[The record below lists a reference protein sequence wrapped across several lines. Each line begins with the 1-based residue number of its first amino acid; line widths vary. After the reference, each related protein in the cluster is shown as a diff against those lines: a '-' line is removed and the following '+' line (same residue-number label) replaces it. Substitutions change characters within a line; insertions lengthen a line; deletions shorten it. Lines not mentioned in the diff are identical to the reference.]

1 VNREE
6 FRRRLRNEVLI
17 LDGSMGAF
25 LQARGLPDGYA
36 PDLWNVEQ
44 PDAITEVHREYVE
57 AGSDLIL
64 TNTFGA
70 SRIRLG
76 EYGAEKRVREIN
88 EAAVRNARRA
98 IGDRRAMVAGDIGPS
113 GTTLEPGGE
122 LPFEEAVA
130 LFAEQARALVD
141 AGVDVIAIETMF
153 DLVEAKAALI
163 AVRDV
168 SKTVPVIAHM
178 TYTTRGLTDT
188 GTDPETAA
196 IVLEACGADV
206 IGVNCSVGP
215 EDMLEVVGRM
225 ARATTLPLSVQPN
238 AGLPVLRH
246 GRTVFPQQAE
256 QMAPFAKQFVDR
268 GAAIV
273 GGCCGTTPEYIRMIA
288 KDVGHKPHG
297 ATSRV
302 SGTWITSRSRSVRI
316 GKGAPFVTI
325 GERINPTGR
334 KVFSQ
339 AIREGRTD
347 LVVQDARTQAQ
358 GGAMALDV
366 NVGVPL
372 VDEAAMLE
380 KAVLAVQNVT
390 DLPLVVDSANVHA
403 LERGIRAYPGR
414 PLVNS
419 VDPVREKADFL
430 LPIIKR
436 YGCAVIGMCAESEI
450 PERAIDRVRNAEKI
464 LRMCEE
470 HGIPKEW
477 VVFDCISIPV
487 SAAPASAAQTIETI
501 RVITQELGC
510 ATTLGLSNVSF
521 GLPLRKSVHNTFLAQ
536 AIAAGLDSAICNAVD
551 PLLKET
557 VAAASLFAGRD
568 AGCRRYIDMAVPLEA
583 KRKRDQAMLEAAKA
597 GQLLNVATPGG
608 DEPNA
613 EASGPKG
620 AKGTRERLW
629 DAVVEGDKD
638 GVPGLVKRALDEGID
653 PFEIFLNVLTPAIR
667 HLGDLFGA
675 GKKFIPHLI
684 ASADAMKAGVAVL
697 MPLLEAS
704 GNIEKKGTVV
714 LATVKGDIHDIGKN
728 IVGLML
734 RNFGFDVH
742 DLGRNVPVEDIL
754 AAARERGAEII
765 GLSALMTTT
774 MMRMKDVIDATRREG
789 LPSVVMIGGAVTT
802 SSFAEEIRADGY
814 GKDVGDVVAVAER
827 MLALHKERFPAGAK
841 AKHSAGED
849 EPPSPSP

>member
-1 VNREE
+1 MNRQE
-6 FRRRLRNEVLI
+6 FARRLRNEVLI

-44 PDAITEVHREYVE
+44 PDAITAVHREYVD
-57 AGSDLIL
+57 AGSDLLL

-76 EYGAEKRVREIN
+76 EYGAASRVAEIN
-88 EAAVRNARRA
+88 DAAVQNARRA
-98 IGDRRAMVAGDIGPS
+98 IGDKRTLVAGDIGPC
-113 GTTLEPGGE
+113 GTTLQPGGE
-122 LPFEEAVA
+122 LAFDEAVEI
-130 LFAEQARALVD
+130 FTEQARALIN

-168 SKTVPVIAHM
+168 SRTVPIIAHM
-178 TYTTRGLTDT
+178 TYTARGVTDT

-225 ARATTLPLSVQPN
+225 GRATSLPLCVQPN
-238 AGLPVLRH
+238 AGLPVMRH
-246 GRTVFPQQAE
+246 GRTVFPQTAD

-288 KDVGHKPHG
+288 GDVGHKPH
-297 ATSRV
+297 ASTNRLP
-302 SGTWITSRSRSVRI
+302 GTWITSRSRSLRL
-316 GKGAPFVTI
+316 GHGAPFVTI

-334 KVFSQ
+334 KIFSQ

-347 LVVQDARTQAQ
+347 LVVQDARAQAE

-380 KAVLAVQNVT
+380 KAVISVQNVT
-390 DLPLVVDSANVHA
+390 DLPLVIDSANVHA
-403 LERGIRAYPGR
+403 LERGIRAFPGR

-419 VDPVREKADFL
+419 VDPVREKAEFL

-470 HGIPKEW
+470 YGIPKEW

-487 SAAPASAAQTIETI
+487 SAAPSAAAQTLDTI
-501 RVITQELGC
+501 RIITRELGC

-551 PLLKET
+551 PLLIET
-557 VAAASLFAGRD
+557 VASASLFAGRD
-568 AGCRRYIDMAVPLEA
+568 MGCRRYIDMAVPLEA
-583 KRKRDQAMLEAAKA
+583 KRKRDAAMLEAAKA
-597 GQLLNVATPGG
+597 GQLLTAGAVG
-608 DEPNA
+608 DDAKTEGA
-613 EASGPKG
+613 APKG
-620 AKGTRERLW
+620 AKTTKDLIWES
-629 DAVVEGDKD
+629 VVEGDKD
-638 GVPGLVKRALDEGID
+638 GAPALVKRALAEGAD
-653 PFEIFLNVLTPAIR
+653 PFDIFLNVLTPAIR
-667 HLGDLFGA
+667 HLGDLFGS

-684 ASADAMKAGVAVL
+684 ASADAMKAGVGVL

-704 GNIEKKGTVV
+704 GNIEKKGTVI
-714 LATVKGDIHDIGKN
+714 LATVRGDIHDIGKN

-742 DLGRNVPVEDIL
+742 DLGRNVPLDDIL
-754 AAARERGAEII
+754 AKAEEHSAQVI

-774 MMRMKDVIDATRREG
+774 MMRMKDVIDTVKTKQ
-789 LPSVVMIGGAVTT
+789 LPHVVMIGGAVTT
-802 SSFAEEIRADGY
+802 PSFAEEIHADGY
-814 GKDVGDVVAVAER
+814 GKDVGEVVAVAER
-827 MLALHKERFPAGAK
+827 MLMLHKERFAK
-841 AKHSAGED
+841 AASDKPAEPSAA
-849 EPPSPSP
+849 PSPSP

>member
-1 VNREE
+1 MKREE
-6 FRRRLRNEVLI
+6 FAHRLKNEVLI

-36 PDLWNVEQ
+36 PDLWNTEQ
-44 PDAITEVHREYVE
+44 PSAITEVHREYVN
-57 AGSDLIL
+57 AGADILL

-76 EYGAEKRVREIN
+76 EYDAASRVREIN
-88 EAAVRNARRA
+88 FAAVENARRA
-98 IGDRRAMVAGDIGPS
+98 AGDKRVLVAGDIGPC
-113 GTTLEPGGE
+113 GTTLQPGGE
-122 LPFEEAVA
+122 LPFDEAVE

-168 SKTVPVIAHM
+168 SRTVPIIAHM
-178 TYTTRGLTDT
+178 TFTARGLTDT
-188 GTDPETAA
+188 GSDPETAA

-206 IGVNCSVGP
+206 LGVNCSVGP

-225 ARATTLPLSVQPN
+225 ARATKLPLSVQPN
-238 AGLPVLRH
+238 AGLPVMRH
-246 GRTVFPQQAE
+246 GRTVFPQTPD

-273 GGCCGTTPEYIRMIA
+273 GGCCGTTPDYIRKIA
-288 KDVGHKPHG
+288 HDVGHKPH
-297 ATSRV
+297 ASTNRV
-302 SGTWITSRSRSVRI
+302 DGTWITSRSRSVRI
-316 GKGAPFVTI
+316 GPGAPFVTI

-347 LVVQDARTQAQ
+347 LIVQDARAQAE
-358 GGAMALDV
+358 GGALSLDV

-390 DLPLVVDSANVHA
+390 DLPLVVDSSNVQA
-403 LERGIRAYPGR
+403 LERGIRVYPGR

-436 YGCAVIGMCAESEI
+436 YGCAVIGMTAESEI

-470 HGIPKEW
+470 HGIPKDW

-487 SAAPASAAQTIETI
+487 SAAPIGAAQTLETI
-501 RVITQELGC
+501 RIISTELGC

-551 PLLKET
+551 PLLQET
-557 VAAASLFAGRD
+557 VASASLFAGRD
-568 AGCRRYIDMAVPLEA
+568 RSCRRYIDMAVPLEA
-583 KRKRDQAMLEAAKA
+583 KRKRDAAILEAAKS
-597 GQLLNVATPGG
+597 GQLLGVDVPGQTEG
-608 DEPNA
+608 KADGA
-613 EASGPKG
+613 GPAKG
-620 AKGTRERLW
+620 AKTTKDLIW
-629 DAVVEGDKD
+629 DAVVDGDKD
-638 GVPGLVKRALDEGID
+638 GVPGLVKRALDEGLE
-653 PFEIFLNVLTPAIR
+653 PFDIFLNVLTPAIR

-684 ASADAMKAGVAVL
+684 ASADAMKSGVAVL

-704 GNIEKKGTVV
+704 GNVEKKGTVI

-742 DLGRNVPVEDIL
+742 DLGRNVPVETIL
-754 AAARERGAEII
+754 NAAKEHNAQII

-774 MMRMKDVIDATRREG
+774 MMRMKDVIDAVRADN
-789 LPSVVMIGGAVTT
+789 LSHVVMIGGAVTT
-802 SSFAEEIRADGY
+802 QSFAEEIRADGY
-814 GKDVGDVVAVAER
+814 GKDVGEVVNVAEK
-827 MLALHKERFPAGAK
+827 MLQVHAARFGGKEATA
-841 AKHSAGED
+841 AE
-849 EPPSPSP
+849 

>member
-1 VNREE
+1 VKRDE
-6 FRRRLRNEVLI
+6 FAHRLKNEVLI

-36 PDLWNVEQ
+36 PDLWNVEV
-44 PDAITEVHREYVE
+44 PDAIVEVHRAYVN
-57 AGSDLIL
+57 AGADILL

-76 EYGAEKRVREIN
+76 EYGAQARVREIN
-88 EAAVRNARRA
+88 LAAVHNARRA
-98 IGDRRAMVAGDIGPS
+98 IDDKRVLVAGDIGPC
-113 GTTLEPGGE
+113 GTTLQPGGE
-122 LPFEEAVA
+122 LPFDEAVE
-130 LFAEQARALVD
+130 LFAEQARALVE
-141 AGVDVIAIETMF
+141 AGVDLIAIETMF

-168 SKTVPVIAHM
+168 SRTIPVIAHM
-178 TYTTRGLTDT
+178 TFSARGVTDT
-188 GTDPETAA
+188 GSDPETAA

-206 IGVNCSVGP
+206 LGVNCSVGP
-215 EDMLEVVGRM
+215 EDMLDVVARM

-238 AGLPVLRH
+238 AGLPVMRH
-246 GRTVFPQQAE
+246 GRTVFPQTPD

-273 GGCCGTTPEYIRMIA
+273 GGCCGTTPDYIRQIA
-288 KDVGHKPHG
+288 QDVGHKSH
-297 ATSRV
+297 ASTSRV
-302 SGTWITSRSRSVRI
+302 EGTWITSRSRSLRI
-316 GKGAPFVTI
+316 GPGAPFVTI

-347 LVVQDARTQAQ
+347 LIVQDARAQAD
-358 GGAMALDV
+358 GGAMSLDV

-372 VDEAAMLE
+372 VDEPAMLE

-390 DLPLVVDSANVHA
+390 DLPLVIDSANVQA
-403 LERGIRAYPGR
+403 LERGIRVFPGR

-436 YGCAVIGMCAESEI
+436 YGCAVIGMTAESEI

-464 LRMCEE
+464 LRLCEE
-470 HGIPKEW
+470 HGIPKDW

-487 SAAPASAAQTIETI
+487 SAAAASAAQTLETI
-501 RVITQELGC
+501 RIIRTELGC

-536 AIAAGLDSAICNAVD
+536 AIAVGLDSAICNAVD
-551 PLLKET
+551 PLLQET
-557 VAAASLFAGRD
+557 VGAASLFAGRD
-568 AGCRRYIDMAVPLEA
+568 RNCRRYIDMAVPLEA
-583 KRKRDQAMLEAAKA
+583 RRKRDAAMLEAAKG
-597 GQLLNVATPGG
+597 GQLLHAAAPGQTDAVG
-608 DEPNA
+608 
-613 EASGPKG
+613 ASSAVKG
-620 AKGTRERLW
+620 AKSTRELLW
-629 DAVVEGDKD
+629 DAVLDGDKD
-638 GVPGLVKRALDEGID
+638 GVPALVKRALDEAAD
-653 PFEIFLNVLTPAIR
+653 PFDIFLNVLTPAIR

-684 ASADAMKAGVAVL
+684 ASADAMKAGVEVL

-704 GNIEKKGTVV
+704 GNVEKKGTVI

-742 DLGRNVPVEDIL
+742 DLGRNVPVETIL
-754 AAARERGAEII
+754 AKAKEHNAQII

-774 MMRMKDVIDATRREG
+774 MMRMKDVIDAVRSEAM
-789 LPSVVMIGGAVTT
+789 PHVVMIGGAVTT
-802 SSFAEEIRADGY
+802 PSFADEIRADGH
-814 GKDVGDVVAVAER
+814 GKDVGEVVDLAER
-827 MLALHKERFPAGAK
+827 MLKVHAARFGDKEHLSERVNA
-841 AKHSAGED
+841 S
-849 EPPSPSP
+849 

>member
-1 VNREE
+1 
-6 FRRRLRNEVLI
+6 VLI

-25 LQARGLPDGYA
+25 IQARGLPDGYA

-44 PDAITEVHREYVE
+44 PEAIIAIHREYIE
-57 AGSDLIL
+57 AGCDIVL

-70 SRIRLG
+70 SRLRLG
-76 EYGAEKRVREIN
+76 EYAAEHRVREIN
-88 EAAVRNARRA
+88 EAAVKNARVA
-98 IGDRRAMVAGDIGPS
+98 AGDRRVLVAGDIGPC
-113 GTTLEPGGE
+113 GTTVKPGGE
-122 LPFEEAVA
+122 LDFEEAVSI
-130 LFAEQARALVD
+130 FAEQSRALVEGGAD
-141 AGVDVIAIETMF
+141 ILAIETMF
-153 DLVEAKAALI
+153 DLVEMKAALI
-163 AVRDV
+163 GARDV
-168 SKTVPVIAHM
+168 SRTIPIIAHM
-178 TYTTRGLTDT
+178 TFTARGLTDT

-206 IGVNCSVGP
+206 VGVNCSVGP

-225 ARATTLPLSVQPN
+225 ARATKLPISVQPN
-238 AGLPVLRH
+238 AGLPVMRK
-246 GRTVFPQQAE
+246 GKTVFLQTPDH
-256 QMAPFAKQFVDR
+256 MAPFAKQFVDR

-288 KDVGHKPHG
+288 AEVGHKPH
-297 ATSRV
+297 ASTSRAP
-302 SGTWITSRSRSVRI
+302 GTWLTSRSRALRI
-316 GKGAPFVTI
+316 GPGAPFVTI

-334 KVFSQ
+334 KIFSQ

-347 LVVQDARTQAQ
+347 LIVQDARAQ
-358 GGAMALDV
+358 VEGGAMALDV

-380 KAVLAVQNVT
+380 KAVLAVQNVVEV
-390 DLPLVVDSANVHA
+390 PLVVDSSNVHA
-403 LERGIRAYPGR
+403 LELGIRAYPGR

-436 YGCAVIGMCAESEI
+436 YGCAVIGMTAETEI
-450 PERAIDRVRNAEKI
+450 PARAIDRVRNAEKI
-464 LRMCEE
+464 LRMCED
-470 HGIPKEW
+470 HGIPPDW

-487 SAAPASAAQTIETI
+487 SAAPGPAAQTLDTI
-501 RVITQELGC
+501 RMIRRELGC

-536 AIAAGLDSAICNAVD
+536 AIAEGLDSAICNAID
-551 PLLKET
+551 PQLKET

-568 AGCRRYIDMAVPLEA
+568 PGCRRYIDLAVPVESQ
-583 KRKRDQAMLEAAKA
+583 KKRDQAILEAAKA
-597 GQLLNVATPGG
+597 GTILTDAGEGAAEGPGAG
-608 DEPNA
+608 
-613 EASGPKG
+613 G
-620 AKGTRERLW
+620 AGAAGGGTKTTRDMLW
-629 DAVVEGDKD
+629 EAVVEGDKD
-638 GVPGLVKRALDEGID
+638 GVPKLVERGLAEGIA
-653 PFEIFLNVLTPAIR
+653 PFDLFLNVLTPAIR

-697 MPLLEAS
+697 MPLMQKE
-704 GNIEKKGTVV
+704 GNVEKKGTVV

-734 RNFGFDVH
+734 RNFGFEVH

-754 AAARERGAEII
+754 NAARENSAELI

-774 MMRMKDVIDATRREG
+774 MMRMKDVIDIVRAKD
-789 LPSVVMIGGAVTT
+789 LPHYVMIGGAVTT
-802 SSFAEEIRADGY
+802 PSFAEEIRADGY
-814 GKDVGDVVAVAER
+814 GKDVGDVVAVAEG
-827 MLALHKERFPAGAK
+827 LLVKHKERFAK
-841 AKHSAGED
+841 PTQAT
-849 EPPSPSP
+849 

>member
-1 VNREE
+1 VNRQE
-6 FRRRLRNEVLI
+6 FARRLRSEVLI

-36 PDLWNVEQ
+36 PDLWNTEQ
-44 PDAITEVHREYVE
+44 PDAIIEVHREYVN
-57 AGSDLIL
+57 AGADILL

-70 SRIRLG
+70 SKLRLA
-76 EYGAEKRVREIN
+76 EYDAAHRVREIN
-88 EAAVRNARRA
+88 AAAVQNARRA
-98 IGDRRAMVAGDIGPS
+98 IGDRRALVAGDIGPC
-113 GTTLEPGGE
+113 GTTLQPGGE
-122 LPFEEAVA
+122 LAFEEAVEI
-130 LFAEQARALVD
+130 FAEQARALVD

-153 DLVEAKAALI
+153 DLVEMKAALI
-163 AVRDV
+163 GVRDV
-168 SKTVPVIAHM
+168 SRTVPVIAHM
-178 TYTTRGLTDT
+178 TYTVRGLTDT

-196 IVLEACGADV
+196 IVLESCGADV

-225 ARATTLPLSVQPN
+225 ARATSLPLSVQPN
-238 AGLPVLRH
+238 AGLPVMRH
-246 GRTVFPQQAE
+246 GRTVFPQTAD

-288 KDVGHKPHG
+288 SEVGHKPH
-297 ATSRV
+297 ATTNRLP
-302 SGTWITSRSRSVRI
+302 GTWITSRSRSLRI

-347 LVVQDARTQAQ
+347 LIVQDARAQAE

-380 KAVLAVQNVT
+380 KAVLAVQNVS
-390 DLPLVVDSANVHA
+390 DLPLVVDSANVQA
-403 LERGIRAYPGR
+403 LERGIRAFPGR

-487 SAAPASAAQTIETI
+487 SAAPAAAAQTIETI
-501 RVITQELGC
+501 RIITSELGC

-521 GLPLRKSVHNTFLAQ
+521 GIPLRKSVHNTFLAQ

-557 VAAASLFAGRD
+557 VASASLFAGRD
-568 AGCRRYIDMAVPLEA
+568 PGCRRYIDMAVPLEA
-583 KRKRDQAMLEAAKA
+583 QRKRDQAMLDAAKA

-608 DEPNA
+608 DEA
-613 EASGPKG
+613 RGEAG
-620 AKGTRERLW
+620 AGKVKGTKDLIW

-638 GVPGLVKRALDEGID
+638 GVPGLVRRALAEGTD
-653 PFEIFLNVLTPAIR
+653 PFVIFLEVLTPAIR

-704 GNIEKKGTVV
+704 GNIEKKGTVI

-742 DLGRNVPVEDIL
+742 DLGRNVPLEDIL
-754 AAARERGAEII
+754 AAAREHKAQII

-774 MMRMKDVIDATRREG
+774 MMRMKDVIDAVRVQG
-789 LPSVVMIGGAVTT
+789 LPHVVMIGGAVTT
-802 SSFAEEIRADGY
+802 PSFAEEIHADGY
-814 GKDVGDVVAVAER
+814 GKDVGDVVAIAER
-827 MLALHKERFPAGAK
+827 MLTTHKERFPREAPEKGATQ
-841 AKHSAGED
+841 EPR
-849 EPPSPSP
+849 PPSP

>member
-1 VNREE
+1 M
-6 FRRRLRNEVLI
+6 I

-44 PDAITEVHREYVE
+44 PDAIIAVHREYVN
-57 AGSDLIL
+57 AGADLLL

-70 SRIRLG
+70 SRLRLA
-76 EYGAEKRVREIN
+76 EYDAGHRVREIN
-88 EAAVRNARRA
+88 AAAVENARRA
-98 IGDRRAMVAGDIGPS
+98 IGDRRALVAGDIGPC
-113 GTTLEPGGE
+113 GTTLQPGGE
-122 LPFEEAVA
+122 LAFEEAVA
-130 LFAEQARALVD
+130 IFAEQARALVD

-153 DLVEAKAALI
+153 DLVEMKAALI
-163 AVRDV
+163 GVRDV
-168 SKTVPVIAHM
+168 SRSVPIIAHM
-178 TYTTRGLTDT
+178 TYTQRGLTDT

-225 ARATTLPLSVQPN
+225 ARATSLPLSVQPN
-238 AGLPVLRH
+238 AGLPVMRH
-246 GRTVFPQQAE
+246 GRTVFPQTAD

-273 GGCCGTTPEYIRMIA
+273 GGCCGTTPDYIRMIA
-288 KDVGHKPHG
+288 AEVGHKPH
-297 ATSRV
+297 APTSRLP
-302 SGTWITSRSRSVRI
+302 GTWITSRSRSLRI

-347 LVVQDARTQAQ
+347 LIVQDARAQAE
-358 GGAMALDV
+358 GGAMSLDV

-390 DLPLVVDSANVHA
+390 DLPLVVDSANVQA

-419 VDPVREKADFL
+419 VDPVKEKADFL

-487 SAAPASAAQTIETI
+487 SAAPAAAAQTIETI
-501 RVITQELGC
+501 RIITSELGC

-521 GLPLRKSVHNTFLAQ
+521 GIPLRKSVHNTFLAQ

-568 AGCRRYIDMAVPLEA
+568 PGCRRYIDMAVPLEA
-583 KRKRDQAMLEAAKA
+583 ERKRDQAMLNAAKA

-608 DEPNA
+608 DEPKG
-613 EASGPKG
+613 EAGGSR
-620 AKGTRERLW
+620 AKGTKDLLW

-638 GVPGLVKRALDEGID
+638 GVPGLVKRALAEGVD
-653 PFEIFLNVLTPAIR
+653 PFVIFLEVLTPAIR
-667 HLGDLFGA
+667 HLGDLFGS

-704 GNIEKKGTVV
+704 GNIEKKGTVI

-742 DLGRNVPVEDIL
+742 DLGRNVPLEDIL
-754 AAARERGAEII
+754 AAAREHKAQII

-774 MMRMKDVIDATRREG
+774 MMRMKDVIDAVRGQG
-789 LPSVVMIGGAVTT
+789 LPHVVMIGGAVTT
-802 SSFAEEIRADGY
+802 PSFAEEIRADGY
-814 GKDVGDVVAVAER
+814 GKDVGDVVTIAER
-827 MLALHKERFPAGAK
+827 MLVMHKERFPREAPEKGATQ
-841 AKHSAGED
+841 G
-849 EPPSPSP
+849 PPSPSA

>member
-1 VNREE
+1 MNRQE
-6 FRRRLRNEVLI
+6 FARRLRSEVLI

-44 PDAITEVHREYVE
+44 PDAITAVHREYVN
-57 AGSDLIL
+57 AGADILL

-70 SRIRLG
+70 SRLRLG
-76 EYGAEKRVREIN
+76 EYSAADRVREIN
-88 EAAVRNARRA
+88 AAAVENARRA
-98 IGDRRAMVAGDIGPS
+98 IGDKRVLVAGDIGPS
-113 GTTLEPGGE
+113 GTTLQPGGE
-122 LPFEEAVA
+122 LPFEEAVEI
-130 LFAEQARALVD
+130 FSEQARALVD

-153 DLVEAKAALI
+153 DLVEMKAALI
-163 AVRDV
+163 GVRDV
-168 SKTVPVIAHM
+168 TRTVPVIAHM
-178 TYTTRGLTDT
+178 TYTVRGLTDT

-225 ARATTLPLSVQPN
+225 GRATSLPLSVQPN
-238 AGLPVLRH
+238 AGLPVMRH
-246 GRTVFPQQAE
+246 GRTVFPQTAD
-256 QMAPFAKQFVDR
+256 QMAPFARQFVDR

-288 KDVGHKPHG
+288 SEVGHKPH
-297 ATSRV
+297 ATTNRLP
-302 SGTWITSRSRSVRI
+302 GTWITSRSRSLRI

-347 LVVQDARTQAQ
+347 LIVQDARAQAE

-403 LERGIRAYPGR
+403 LERGIRAFPGR

-419 VDPVREKADFL
+419 VDPVREKAEFL

-470 HGIPKEW
+470 YGIPKEW

-487 SAAPASAAQTIETI
+487 SAAPVAAAQTIETI
-501 RVITQELGC
+501 RIITNELGC

-521 GLPLRKSVHNTFLAQ
+521 GIPLRKSVHNTFLAQ

-551 PLLKET
+551 PLLQET

-568 AGCRRYIDMAVPLEA
+568 LNCRRYIDLAVPLEA
-583 KRKRDQAMLEAAKA
+583 QRKRDQAMLEAAKA
-597 GQLLNVATPGG
+597 GQLLNVATPVG
-608 DEPNA
+608 DEP
-613 EASGPKG
+613 KG
-620 AKGTRERLW
+620 VAGTGKAKGTRDLLW
-629 DAVVEGDKD
+629 SAVVEGDKD
-638 GVPGLVKRALDEGID
+638 GVPGLVKRALEEGID
-653 PFEIFLNVLTPAIR
+653 PFDIFLNVLTPAIR
-667 HLGDLFGA
+667 HLGDLFGS

-704 GNIEKKGTVV
+704 GNVEKKGTVI

-742 DLGRNVPVEDIL
+742 DLGRNVPLEDIL
-754 AAARERGAEII
+754 AAAREHKAQII

-774 MMRMKDVIDATRREG
+774 MMRMKDVIDAVRGQG
-789 LPSVVMIGGAVTT
+789 LPHVVMIGGAVTT
-802 SSFAEEIRADGY
+802 PSFAEEIRADGY
-814 GKDVGDVVAVAER
+814 GKDVGDVVAIAER
-827 MLALHKERFPAGAK
+827 MLATHKERFPREASEK
-841 AKHSAGED
+841 APTQA
-849 EPPSPSP
+849 PRSPSP

>member
-1 VNREE
+1 VNRDE
-6 FRRRLRNEVLI
+6 FIRRLRSEVLI

-25 LQARGLPDGYA
+25 IQARGLPDGYA

-44 PDAITEVHREYVE
+44 PEAIIAIHREYIE
-57 AGSDLIL
+57 AGCDIVL

-70 SRIRLG
+70 SRLRLG
-76 EYGAEKRVREIN
+76 EYGAEHRVREIN
-88 EAAVRNARRA
+88 EAAVKNARA
-98 IGDRRAMVAGDIGPS
+98 AAGDRRVLVAGDIGPC
-113 GTTLEPGGE
+113 GTTLKPGGE
-122 LPFEEAVA
+122 IEFDEAVSI
-130 LFAEQARALVD
+130 FAEQARALVD
-141 AGVDVIAIETMF
+141 GGADIIAIETMF

-163 AVRDV
+163 GTRDV
-168 SKTVPVIAHM
+168 SKTIPIIAHM
-178 TYTTRGLTDT
+178 TFTARGLTDT

-206 IGVNCSVGP
+206 VGVNCSVGP

-225 ARATTLPLSVQPN
+225 ARATRLPISVQPN
-238 AGLPVLRH
+238 AGLPVMRK
-246 GRTVFPQQAE
+246 GKTVFLQTPDH
-256 QMAPFAKQFVDR
+256 MAPFAKQFVDR

-288 KDVGHKPHG
+288 ADVGHKPH
-297 ATSRV
+297 ASTSRAP
-302 SGTWITSRSRSVRI
+302 GTWITSRSRALRI
-316 GKGAPFVTI
+316 GQGAPFVTI

-334 KVFSQ
+334 KIFSQ

-347 LVVQDARTQAQ
+347 LIVQDARAQ
-358 GGAMALDV
+358 VEGGAMALDV

-380 KAVLAVQNVT
+380 RAVIAVQNIVEV
-390 DLPLVVDSANVHA
+390 PLVVDSANVHA

-436 YGCAVIGMCAESEI
+436 YGCAVIGMTAETEI
-450 PERAIDRVRNAEKI
+450 PARAIDRVRNAEKI
-464 LRMCEE
+464 LRMCED
-470 HGIPKEW
+470 HGIPPDW

-487 SAAPASAAQTIETI
+487 SAAPASAAQTLDTI
-501 RVITQELGC
+501 RIITRELGC

-521 GLPLRKSVHNTFLAQ
+521 GLPLRKTVHNTFLAQ
-536 AIAAGLDSAICNAVD
+536 AIADGLDSAICNAVD
-551 PLLKET
+551 PQLKEI

-568 AGCRRYIDMAVPLEA
+568 SGCRRYIDLAVPVESQ
-583 KRKRDQAMLEAAKA
+583 RKRDQAILEAAKA
-597 GQLLNVATPGG
+597 GTLLAGGG
-608 DEPNA
+608 DGGA
-613 EASGPKG
+613 EAGSGNGVG
-620 AKGTRERLW
+620 AATGVKTTRDMLW
-629 DAVVEGDKD
+629 EAVVEGDKD
-638 GVPGLVKRALDEGID
+638 GVPKLVDRGLAEGHA
-653 PFEIFLNVLTPAIR
+653 PFDLFLNVLTPAIR

-697 MPLLEAS
+697 MPLMQKE
-704 GNIEKKGTVV
+704 GNVEKKGTVV

-734 RNFGFDVH
+734 RNFGFEVH
-742 DLGRNVPVEDIL
+742 DLGRNVPLEDIL
-754 AAARERGAEII
+754 NAAREKNAQLI

-774 MMRMKDVIDATRREG
+774 MMRMKDVIDIVRAKE
-789 LPSVVMIGGAVTT
+789 LPHLVMIGGAVTT
-802 SSFAEEIRADGY
+802 PSFAEEIRADAY
-814 GKDVGDVVAVAER
+814 GKDVGDVVTVAEG
-827 MLALHKERFPAGAK
+827 LLTKHKERFAK
-841 AKHSAGED
+841 PEAT
-849 EPPSPSP
+849 

>member
-1 VNREE
+1 VNRQD
-6 FRRRLRNEVLI
+6 FARRLQREVLI

-44 PDAITEVHREYVE
+44 PDAITAVHREYVE
-57 AGSDLIL
+57 AGADLLL

-76 EYGAEKRVREIN
+76 EYGAADRVREIN
-88 EAAVRNARRA
+88 AAAVRNARRA
-98 IGDRRAMVAGDIGPS
+98 IGDKPAMVAGDIGPC

-122 LPFEEAVA
+122 LAFDDAVA

-225 ARATTLPLSVQPN
+225 GRATTLPLSVQPN

-246 GRTVFPQQAE
+246 GRTVFPQTAD
-256 QMAPFAKQFVDR
+256 QMSPFAKQFVDR

-288 KDVGHKPHG
+288 KDVGHKPH
-297 ATSRV
+297 ASTNRV
-302 SGTWITSRSRSVRI
+302 AGTWLTSRSRSLRI
-316 GKGAPFVTI
+316 GPGAPFVTI

-347 LVVQDARTQAQ
+347 LVVQDARAQAQ

-390 DLPLVVDSANVHA
+390 DLPLVIDSANVHA
-403 LERGIRAYPGR
+403 LERGIRAFPGR

-436 YGCAVIGMCAESEI
+436 YGCAVVGMCAESEI

-464 LRMCEE
+464 LKMCEE
-470 HGIPKEW
+470 YGISKES

-487 SAAPASAAQTIETI
+487 SAAPEAAAQTIDTI
-501 RVITQELGC
+501 RIISRELGC

-536 AIAAGLDSAICNAVD
+536 AIAAGLDSAICNAID
-551 PLLKET
+551 PLLQET

-568 AGCRRYIDMAVPLEA
+568 TGCRRYIDMAVPLEA
-583 KRKRDQAMLEAAKA
+583 KRKRDAAILDAAKS
-597 GQLLNVATPGG
+597 GQLLNVTSPGG
-608 DEPNA
+608 DDAKVEVGGGKA
-613 EASGPKG
+613 
-620 AKGTRERLW
+620 AKGTRDLIW

-638 GVPGLVKRALDEGID
+638 GVPSLVKRALAEGTD
-653 PFEIFLNVLTPAIR
+653 PFDIFLNVLTPAIR

-704 GNIEKKGTVV
+704 GNIEKKGTVI
-714 LATVKGDIHDIGKN
+714 LATVRGDIHDIGKN

-734 RNFGFDVH
+734 RNFGFDVR

-754 AAARERGAEII
+754 AAAREHDAQII

-774 MMRMKDVIDATRREG
+774 MMRMKDVIDAVKTGE
-789 LPSVVMIGGAVTT
+789 LPHVVMIGGAVTT
-802 SSFAEEIRADGY
+802 PSFAEEIRADGY
-814 GKDVGDVVAVAER
+814 GKDVGEVVAVAER
-827 MLALHKERFPAGAK
+827 MLALHKEKFTREGPGKPA
-841 AKHSAGED
+841 EL
-849 EPPSPSP
+849 SPSP

>member
-1 VNREE
+1 MNRDE
-6 FRRRLRNEVLI
+6 FARRLKSEVLI

-44 PDAITEVHREYVE
+44 PDAITAVHREYVA
-57 AGSDLIL
+57 AGADILL

-76 EYGAEKRVREIN
+76 EYGAADRVREIN
-88 EAAVRNARRA
+88 EAAVRNARAAAGEKRVL
-98 IGDRRAMVAGDIGPS
+98 VAGDIGPS
-113 GTTLEPGGE
+113 GTTLQPGGE
-122 LPFEEAVA
+122 LPFDEAVE

-141 AGVDVIAIETMF
+141 AGADVIAIETMF

-168 SKTVPVIAHM
+168 SRTIPVIAHM

-225 ARATTLPLSVQPN
+225 ARATRLPLSVQPN

-246 GRTVFPQQAE
+246 GRTVFPQTAE

-273 GGCCGTTPEYIRMIA
+273 GGCCGTTPEYIRRIA
-288 KDVGHKPHG
+288 EDVGHKPHA
-297 ATSRV
+297 ATTRQA
-302 SGTWITSRSRSVRI
+302 GTWITSRSKSLRI
-316 GKGAPFVTI
+316 GPGAPFVTI

-347 LVVQDARTQAQ
+347 LIVQDARAQ
-358 GGAMALDV
+358 TEGGAMALDV

-372 VDEAAMLE
+372 VDEALMLE
-380 KAVLAVQNVT
+380 KAVLSVQNVT
-390 DLPLVVDSANVHA
+390 ELPLVIDSANVQA
-403 LERGIRAYPGR
+403 LERGIRVYPGR

-419 VDPVREKADFL
+419 VDPVREKAEFL

-470 HGIPKEW
+470 YGIPKES

-487 SAAPASAAQTIETI
+487 SAAAPSAAQTLETI
-501 RVITQELGC
+501 RIISTELGC

-536 AIAAGLDSAICNAVD
+536 AIAAGLDSAICNAID

-557 VAAASLFAGRD
+557 VASASLFAGRD
-568 AGCRRYIDMAVPLEA
+568 TGCRRYIDMAVPLEA
-583 KRKRDQAMLEAAKA
+583 QRKRDAAMLDAAKA
-597 GQLLNVATPGG
+597 GQLLNVTTPGG
-608 DEPNA
+608 DEA
-613 EASGPKG
+613 QGAGGGEA
-620 AKGTRERLW
+620 AKGVKTTRDRLW

-638 GVPGLVKRALDEGID
+638 GVPGLVRRALEEGTD
-653 PFEIFLNVLTPAIR
+653 PFDIFLNVLTPAIR
-667 HLGDLFGA
+667 HLGDLFGT

-704 GNIEKKGTVV
+704 GNVEKKGTVI

-734 RNFGFDVH
+734 KNFGFDVH
-742 DLGRNVPVEDIL
+742 DLGRNVPMEDIL
-754 AAARERGAEII
+754 EAAREHKAELI

-774 MMRMKDVIDATRREG
+774 MMRMKDVIDTVKSKG
-789 LPSVVMIGGAVTT
+789 LPHLVMIGGAVTT
-802 SSFAEEIRADGY
+802 PSFAEEIRADAY
-814 GKDVGDVVAVAER
+814 GKDVGDVVQVAER
-827 MLALHKERFPAGAK
+827 LLVLHKERFGGQAEERREEA
-841 AKHSAGED
+841 AANRAT
-849 EPPSPSP
+849 

>member
-1 VNREE
+1 MNRQE
-6 FRRRLRNEVLI
+6 FARRLRSEVLI

-36 PDLWNVEQ
+36 PDLWNVEE
-44 PDAITEVHREYVE
+44 PDAIVAVHREYVN
-57 AGSDLIL
+57 AGADILL

-70 SRIRLG
+70 SRLRLG
-76 EYGAEKRVREIN
+76 EYGASDRVREIN
-88 EAAVRNARRA
+88 AAAVQNARRA
-98 IGDRRAMVAGDIGPS
+98 IGDKRALVAGDIGPS
-113 GTTLEPGGE
+113 GTTLQPGGE
-122 LPFEEAVA
+122 LPFEEAVEI
-130 LFAEQARALVD
+130 FAEQARALVD

-153 DLVEAKAALI
+153 DLVEMKAALI
-163 AVRDV
+163 GVRDV
-168 SKTVPVIAHM
+168 SRTVPVIAHM
-178 TYTTRGLTDT
+178 TYTVRGLTDT

-225 ARATTLPLSVQPN
+225 ARATSLPLSVQPN
-238 AGLPVLRH
+238 AGLPVMRH
-246 GRTVFPQQAE
+246 GRTVFPQTAD

-288 KDVGHKPHG
+288 SEVGHKPHA
-297 ATSRV
+297 ATSRLP
-302 SGTWITSRSRSVRI
+302 GTWITSRSRSLRI

-347 LVVQDARTQAQ
+347 LIVQDARAQAE

-403 LERGIRAYPGR
+403 LERGIRAFPGR

-501 RVITQELGC
+501 RIITTELGC

-521 GLPLRKSVHNTFLAQ
+521 GIPLRKTVHNTFLAQ

-583 KRKRDQAMLEAAKA
+583 QRKRDQAMLDAAKA

-608 DEPNA
+608 DEPKG
-613 EASGPKG
+613 EAGAGK
-620 AKGTRERLW
+620 AKGTRDLLW

-638 GVPGLVKRALDEGID
+638 GVPGLVKRGLAEGLD
-653 PFEIFLNVLTPAIR
+653 PFDIFLNVLTPAIR
-667 HLGDLFGA
+667 HLGDLFGT

-704 GNIEKKGTVV
+704 GNVEKKGTVI

-742 DLGRNVPVEDIL
+742 DLGRNVPLEDIL
-754 AAARERGAEII
+754 AAAREHKAQII

-774 MMRMKDVIDATRREG
+774 MMRMKDVIDAVRGQG
-789 LPSVVMIGGAVTT
+789 LPHVVMIGGAVTT
-802 SSFAEEIRADGY
+802 PSFAEEIRADGY
-814 GKDVGDVVAVAER
+814 GKDVGDVVAIAER
-827 MLALHKERFPAGAK
+827 MLATHKERFPRDASDKPATQ
-841 AKHSAGED
+841 
-849 EPPSPSP
+849 EPRSPAP

>member
-1 VNREE
+1 
-6 FRRRLRNEVLI
+6 
-17 LDGSMGAF
+17 MGAF

-36 PDLWNVEQ
+36 PDMWNVEQ
-44 PDAITEVHREYVE
+44 PDAITAVHREYVN
-57 AGSDLIL
+57 AGADILL

-76 EYGAEKRVREIN
+76 EYGAETRVREIN
-88 EAAVRNARRA
+88 IAAAENARRA
-98 IGDRRAMVAGDIGPS
+98 AGDKRVLVAGDIGPC
-113 GTTLEPGGE
+113 GTTLQPGGE
-122 LPFEEAVA
+122 LAFDEAVE
-130 LFAEQARALVD
+130 LFAEQARALVEG
-141 AGVDVIAIETMF
+141 GVDIIAIETMF

-168 SKTVPVIAHM
+168 SRSIPIIAHM
-178 TYTTRGLTDT
+178 TFTARGLTDT
-188 GTDPETAA
+188 GSDPETAA

-206 IGVNCSVGP
+206 LGVNCSVGP

-225 ARATTLPLSVQPN
+225 ARATKLPLSVQPN
-238 AGLPVLRH
+238 AGLPVMRQ
-246 GRTVFPQQAE
+246 GRTVFPQTPD

-273 GGCCGTTPEYIRMIA
+273 GGCCGTTPEYIQKIA
-288 KDVGHKPHG
+288 HDVGHKPHA
-297 ATSRV
+297 ATNRV
-302 SGTWITSRSRSVRI
+302 EGTWITSRSKSVRM
-316 GKGAPFVTI
+316 GPGAPFVTI

-347 LVVQDARTQAQ
+347 LIVQDARAQAEA
-358 GGAMALDV
+358 GAMSLDV

-372 VDEAAMLE
+372 VDEPAMLE

-390 DLPLVVDSANVHA
+390 DLPLVIDSSNVQA
-403 LERGIRAYPGR
+403 LERGIRVYPGR

-436 YGCAVIGMCAESEI
+436 YGCAVIGMTAESEI

-470 HGIPKEW
+470 HGIPKDW

-487 SAAPASAAQTIETI
+487 SAAPEGAAQTLETI
-501 RVITQELGC
+501 RIIRTELGC

-521 GLPLRKSVHNTFLAQ
+521 GLPLRKTVHNTFLAQ
-536 AIAAGLDSAICNAVD
+536 AIAVGLDSAICNAVD
-551 PLLKET
+551 PLLQET
-557 VAAASLFAGRD
+557 VAAANLFAGRD
-568 AGCRRYIDMAVPLEA
+568 RSCRRYIDMAVPLEA
-583 KRKRDQAMLEAAKA
+583 RRKRDAAIMEAAKS
-597 GQLLNVATPGG
+597 GQLLNAMTPGQT
-608 DEPNA
+608 DASP
-613 EASGPKG
+613 EAAGAVKG
-620 AKGTRERLW
+620 AKTTRDLLW
-629 DAVVEGDKD
+629 DAVVDGDKD
-638 GVPGLVKRALDEGID
+638 GVPSLVKRALDEGTD
-653 PFEIFLNVLTPAIR
+653 PFDIFLNVLTPAIR

-704 GNIEKKGTVV
+704 GNVEKKGTVI

-742 DLGRNVPVEDIL
+742 DLGRNVPVETIL
-754 AAARERGAEII
+754 AAAKEHNAQII

-774 MMRMKDVIDATRREG
+774 MMRMKDVIDAVRTEG
-789 LPSVVMIGGAVTT
+789 LSHVVMIGGAVTT
-802 SSFAEEIRADGY
+802 PSFAEEIRADGY
-814 GKDVGDVVAVAER
+814 GKDVGEVVNVAER
-827 MLALHKERFPAGAK
+827 MLKVHAERFGGKEAPRVA
-841 AKHSAGED
+841 D
-849 EPPSPSP
+849 EARV

>member
-1 VNREE
+1 MKREE
-6 FRRRLRNEVLI
+6 FAHRLKNEVLI

-44 PDAITEVHREYVE
+44 PDAITEVHREYVN
-57 AGSDLIL
+57 AGADILL

-76 EYGAEKRVREIN
+76 EYDAAHRVREIN
-88 EAAVRNARRA
+88 IAAAENARRA
-98 IGDRRAMVAGDIGPS
+98 AGDKRVLVAGDIGPC
-113 GTTLEPGGE
+113 GTTLQPGGE
-122 LPFEEAVA
+122 LPFDEAVE
-130 LFAEQARALVD
+130 LFAEQARALVE
-141 AGVDVIAIETMF
+141 AGVDIIAIETMF

-163 AVRDV
+163 GVRDV
-168 SKTVPVIAHM
+168 SRTIPVIAHM
-178 TYTTRGLTDT
+178 TFTARGLTDT
-188 GTDPETAA
+188 GSDPETAA

-206 IGVNCSVGP
+206 LGVNCSVGP

-225 ARATTLPLSVQPN
+225 ARATKLPLSVQPN
-238 AGLPVLRH
+238 AGLPVMRH
-246 GRTVFPQQAE
+246 GRTVFPQTPD

-273 GGCCGTTPEYIRMIA
+273 GGCCGTTPDYIRKIA
-288 KDVGHKPHG
+288 HDVGHKPHA
-297 ATSRV
+297 ATNRV
-302 SGTWITSRSRSVRI
+302 DGTWITSRSRSVRI
-316 GKGAPFVTI
+316 GPGAPFVTI

-339 AIREGRTD
+339 SIREGRTD
-347 LVVQDARTQAQ
+347 LIVQDARAQAE
-358 GGAMALDV
+358 GGALSLDV

-390 DLPLVVDSANVHA
+390 DLPLVVDSANVQA
-403 LERGIRAYPGR
+403 LERGIRVYPGR

-436 YGCAVIGMCAESEI
+436 YGCAVIGMTAESEI

-470 HGIPKEW
+470 HGIPKDW

-487 SAAPASAAQTIETI
+487 SAAPVSAAQTLETI
-501 RVITQELGC
+501 RIISTELGC

-551 PLLKET
+551 PLLQET

-568 AGCRRYIDMAVPLEA
+568 RSCRRYIDMAVPLEA
-583 KRKRDQAMLEAAKA
+583 KRKRDAAILEAAKS
-597 GQLLNVATPGG
+597 GQLLGVDVPGQTG
-608 DEPNA
+608 EKVEGNGA
-613 EASGPKG
+613 AKG
-620 AKGTRERLW
+620 AKTTRDLIW
-629 DAVVEGDKD
+629 DAVVDGDKD
-638 GVPGLVKRALDEGID
+638 GVPGLVKRALEEGAE
-653 PFEIFLNVLTPAIR
+653 PFDIFLNVLTPAIR

-684 ASADAMKAGVAVL
+684 ASADAMKAGVAIL

-704 GNIEKKGTVV
+704 GNVEKKGTVI

-742 DLGRNVPVEDIL
+742 DLGRNVPVETIL
-754 AAARERGAEII
+754 AAAKEHNAQII

-774 MMRMKDVIDATRREG
+774 MMRMKDVIDAVRADN
-789 LPSVVMIGGAVTT
+789 LSHVVMIGGAVTT
-802 SSFAEEIRADGY
+802 PSFAEEIRADGY
-814 GKDVGDVVAVAER
+814 GKDVGEVVNVAEN
-827 MLALHKERFPAGAK
+827 MLKVHAARFGGTRPTA
-841 AKHSAGED
+841 ST
-849 EPPSPSP
+849 

>member
-1 VNREE
+1 VNRQE
-6 FRRRLRNEVLI
+6 FARRLKSEVLI

-36 PDLWNVEQ
+36 PDLWNTEQ
-44 PDAITEVHREYVE
+44 PEAITAVHREYVA
-57 AGSDLIL
+57 AGADILL

-76 EYGAEKRVREIN
+76 EYDAASRVRDIN
-88 EAAVRNARRA
+88 IAAVRNARNA
-98 IGDRRAMVAGDIGPS
+98 IGDKPTLVAGDIGPC
-113 GTTLEPGGE
+113 GTTLQPGGE
-122 LPFEEAVA
+122 LPFDDAVEI
-130 LFAEQARALVD
+130 FREQARALVD
-141 AGVDVIAIETMF
+141 GGVDVIAIETMF
-153 DLVEAKAALI
+153 DLVEMKAALI

-168 SKTVPVIAHM
+168 SQTVPIIAHM
-178 TYTTRGLTDT
+178 TYTGRGLTDT

-225 ARATTLPLSVQPN
+225 ARATNLPLSVQPN
-238 AGLPVLRH
+238 AGLPVMRH
-246 GRTVFPQQAE
+246 GRTVFPQTPD

-273 GGCCGTTPEYIRMIA
+273 GGCCGTTPEYIRRIA
-288 KDVGHKPHG
+288 HDVGHKPH
-297 ATSRV
+297 ASTNRLP
-302 SGTWITSRSRSVRI
+302 GTWITSRSKSLRL
-316 GKGAPFVTI
+316 GAGAPFVTI

-334 KVFSQ
+334 KAFSQ
-339 AIREGRTD
+339 AIKEGRTD
-347 LVVQDARTQAQ
+347 LVVQDARAQAQ

-380 KAVLAVQNVT
+380 RAVLAVQNVT
-390 DLPLVVDSANVHA
+390 DLPLVIDSANVQA
-403 LERGIRAYPGR
+403 LERGIRAFPGR

-487 SAAPASAAQTIETI
+487 SAAPSAAAQTLDTI
-501 RVITQELGC
+501 RIITRELGC

-521 GLPLRKSVHNTFLAQ
+521 GIPLRKSVHNTFLAQ
-536 AIAAGLDSAICNAVD
+536 AIASGLDSAICNAVD
-551 PLLKET
+551 PLLQET

-583 KRKRDQAMLEAAKA
+583 ERKRDAAILSAAKA
-597 GQLLNVATPGG
+597 GQLLNVTTPGG
-608 DEPNA
+608 DEA
-613 EASGPKG
+613 KVDGAKG
-620 AKGTRERLW
+620 AKSTRDLLW

-638 GVPGLVKRALDEGID
+638 GVPSLVKRALGEGLD
-653 PFEIFLNVLTPAIR
+653 PFDIFLNVLTPAIR
-667 HLGDLFGA
+667 HLGDLFGS

-704 GNIEKKGTVV
+704 GNVEKKGTVI

-734 RNFGFDVH
+734 RNFGFDVR
-742 DLGRNVPVEDIL
+742 DLGRNVPLEDIHN
-754 AAARERGAEII
+754 AAREHKAQII

-774 MMRMKDVIDATRREG
+774 MMRMKDVIDAVKTSE
-789 LPSVVMIGGAVTT
+789 LPHVVMIGGAVTT
-802 SSFAEEIRADGY
+802 PSFAEEIRADGY

-827 MLALHKERFPAGAK
+827 MLSVHKERFGQDKPETAA
-841 AKHSAGED
+841 EL
-849 EPPSPSP
+849 SPSP

>member
-1 VNREE
+1 MNRQE
-6 FRRRLRNEVLI
+6 FARRLRSEVLI

-44 PDAITEVHREYVE
+44 PDAIIAVHREYVN
-57 AGSDLIL
+57 AGADILL

-70 SRIRLG
+70 SRLRLA
-76 EYGAEKRVREIN
+76 EYNAADRVRELN
-88 EAAVRNARRA
+88 AAAVQNARRA
-98 IGDRRAMVAGDIGPS
+98 IGDARTLVAGDIGPS
-113 GTTLEPGGE
+113 GTTLQPGGE
-122 LPFEEAVA
+122 LPFEEAVEI
-130 LFAEQARALVD
+130 FSEQARALVD
-141 AGVDVIAIETMF
+141 AGVDVIVIETMF
-153 DLVEAKAALI
+153 DLVEMKAALI
-163 AVRDV
+163 GVRDI
-168 SKTVPVIAHM
+168 SRTVPVIAHM
-178 TYTTRGLTDT
+178 TYTVRGLTDT

-225 ARATTLPLSVQPN
+225 GRATSLPLSVQPN
-238 AGLPVLRH
+238 AGLPVMRH
-246 GRTVFPQQAE
+246 GRTVFPQTAE
-256 QMAPFAKQFVDR
+256 QMAPFARQFVDR

-288 KDVGHKPHG
+288 SEVGHKPH
-297 ATSRV
+297 ATTNRLP
-302 SGTWITSRSRSVRI
+302 GTWITSRSRSLRM
-316 GKGAPFVTI
+316 GKGAPFLTI

-334 KVFSQ
+334 KIFSQ

-347 LVVQDARTQAQ
+347 LIVQDARAQAE

-380 KAVLAVQNVT
+380 KAVLAVQTVT

-403 LERGIRAYPGR
+403 LERGIRAFPGR

-470 HGIPKEW
+470 YGIPKEW

-487 SAAPASAAQTIETI
+487 SAAPVAAAQTIETI
-501 RVITQELGC
+501 RIITNELGC

-521 GLPLRKSVHNTFLAQ
+521 GIPLRKTVHNTFLAQ

-551 PLLKET
+551 PLLQET

-568 AGCRRYIDMAVPLEA
+568 LNCRRYIDLAVPLEA

-608 DEPNA
+608 DEPKA
-613 EASGPKG
+613 EAGAGK
-620 AKGTRERLW
+620 AKGTRDLLW
-629 DAVVEGDKD
+629 SAVVEGDKD
-638 GVPGLVKRALDEGID
+638 GVPGLVKRALAEGID
-653 PFEIFLNVLTPAIR
+653 PFDIFLNVLTPAIR
-667 HLGDLFGA
+667 HLGDLFGS

-704 GNIEKKGTVV
+704 GNIEKKGTVI

-742 DLGRNVPVEDIL
+742 DLGRNVPLEDIL
-754 AAARERGAEII
+754 AAAREHKAQII

-774 MMRMKDVIDATRREG
+774 MMRMKDVIDAVRGQG
-789 LPSVVMIGGAVTT
+789 LPHVVMIGGAVTT
-802 SSFAEEIRADGY
+802 SSFADEIHADGY
-814 GKDVGDVVAVAER
+814 GKDVGDVVAIAER
-827 MLALHKERFPAGAK
+827 MLVTHKERFPREAPEK
-841 AKHSAGED
+841 AATQA
-849 EPPSPSP
+849 PRSPSP

>member
-1 VNREE
+1 MNRQE
-6 FRRRLRNEVLI
+6 FARRLRSEVLI

-36 PDLWNVEQ
+36 PDLWNVEE
-44 PDAITEVHREYVE
+44 PDAIVAVHREYVN
-57 AGSDLIL
+57 AGADILL

-70 SRIRLG
+70 SRLRLG
-76 EYGAEKRVREIN
+76 EYGASDRVREIN
-88 EAAVRNARRA
+88 AAAVQNARRA
-98 IGDRRAMVAGDIGPS
+98 IGDKRTLVAGDIGPS
-113 GTTLEPGGE
+113 GTTLQPGGE
-122 LPFEEAVA
+122 LPFEEAVEI
-130 LFAEQARALVD
+130 FAEQARALVD

-153 DLVEAKAALI
+153 DLVEMKAALI
-163 AVRDV
+163 GVRDV
-168 SKTVPVIAHM
+168 SRTVPVIAHM
-178 TYTTRGLTDT
+178 TYTVRGLTDT

-225 ARATTLPLSVQPN
+225 ARATSLPLSVQPN
-238 AGLPVLRH
+238 AGLPVMRH
-246 GRTVFPQQAE
+246 GRTVFPQTAD
-256 QMAPFAKQFVDR
+256 QMAPFARQFVDR

-288 KDVGHKPHG
+288 SEVGHKPHA
-297 ATSRV
+297 ATSRLP
-302 SGTWITSRSRSVRI
+302 GTWITSRSRSLRM
-316 GKGAPFVTI
+316 GKGAPFLTI

-347 LVVQDARTQAQ
+347 LIVQDARAQAE

-403 LERGIRAYPGR
+403 LERGIRAFPGR

-487 SAAPASAAQTIETI
+487 SAAPVAAAQTIETI
-501 RVITQELGC
+501 RIISTELGC

-521 GLPLRKSVHNTFLAQ
+521 GIPLRKTVHNTFLAQ

-551 PLLKET
+551 PLLQET

-568 AGCRRYIDMAVPLEA
+568 LGCRRYIDMAVPLEA
-583 KRKRDQAMLEAAKA
+583 TRKRDQAMLEAAKA

-608 DEPNA
+608 DEPKA
-613 EASGPKG
+613 EAGAGK
-620 AKGTRERLW
+620 AKGTRDLLW
-629 DAVVEGDKD
+629 AAVVEGDKD
-638 GVPGLVKRALDEGID
+638 GVPGLVKRALAEGMD
-653 PFEIFLNVLTPAIR
+653 PFDIFLNVLTPAIR
-667 HLGDLFGA
+667 HLGDLFGS

-704 GNIEKKGTVV
+704 GNIEKKGTVI

-734 RNFGFDVH
+734 RNFGFEVH
-742 DLGRNVPVEDIL
+742 DLGRNVPLEDIL
-754 AAARERGAEII
+754 AAAREHKAQII

-774 MMRMKDVIDATRREG
+774 MMRMKDVIDAVRGQG
-789 LPSVVMIGGAVTT
+789 LPHVVMIGGAVTT
-802 SSFAEEIRADGY
+802 PSFAEEIRADGY
-814 GKDVGDVVAVAER
+814 GKDVGDVVAIAER
-827 MLALHKERFPAGAK
+827 MLATHKERFPREASEK
-841 AKHSAGED
+841 AATQ
-849 EPPSPSP
+849 EPRSPAP

>member
-1 VNREE
+1 VTRHD
-6 FRRRLRNEVLI
+6 FLLRLRREVLI

-36 PDLWNVEQ
+36 PDLWNTED
-44 PDAITEVHREYVE
+44 PDAIIAVHREYVE
-57 AGSDLIL
+57 AGADILL

-70 SRIRLG
+70 TKLRLA
-76 EYGAEKRVREIN
+76 EYGAGHRVREIN
-88 EAAVRNARRA
+88 EAAVQNARRA
-98 IGDRRAMVAGDIGPS
+98 IGDLRVLVAGDIGPS

-122 LPFEEAVA
+122 LPFDDAVA

-141 AGVDVIAIETMF
+141 AGADLIAIETMF

-163 AVRDV
+163 GTRDV
-168 SKTVPVIAHM
+168 SRTIPVIAHM
-178 TYTTRGLTDT
+178 TFTARGRTDT

-206 IGVNCSVGP
+206 LGVNCSVGP

-225 ARATTLPLSVQPN
+225 GRATRLPLSVQPN
-238 AGLPVLRH
+238 AGLPVMRH
-246 GRTVFPQQAE
+246 GKTVFPQTAE
-256 QMAPFAKQFVDR
+256 HMAPFAKQFVDR

-273 GGCCGTTPEYIRMIA
+273 GGCCGTTPEYIRRIA
-288 KDVGHKPHG
+288 ADVGHKPHEP
-297 ATSRV
+297 TNREP
-302 SGTWITSRSRSVRI
+302 GTWITSRARALRM
-316 GKGAPFVTI
+316 GPRAPFVTI

-334 KVFSQ
+334 KLFSQ

-347 LVVQDARTQAQ
+347 LIVQDARAQ
-358 GGAMALDV
+358 VEGGAMALDV

-372 VDEAAMLE
+372 VDEPAMLAR
-380 KAVLAVQNVT
+380 AVTSVQNVV
-390 DLPLVVDSANVHA
+390 DVPLVIDSANVDA
-403 LERGIRAYPGR
+403 LSRGIRAYPGR

-436 YGCAVIGMCAESEI
+436 YGCAVIGMTAESEI
-450 PERAIDRVRNAEKI
+450 PERALDRVRNAEKI
-464 LRMCEE
+464 LRMCED
-470 HGIPKEW
+470 HGIPADW

-487 SAAPASAAQTIETI
+487 SAAPAAAAQTLDTI
-501 RVITQELGC
+501 RMISRDLGC
-510 ATTLGLSNVSF
+510 ATILGLSNVSF

-536 AIAAGLDSAICNAVD
+536 AIADGLDSAICNAVD
-551 PLLKET
+551 PLLQET

-568 AGCRRYIDMAVPLEA
+568 TGCRRYLDLAVNLEK
-583 KRKRDQAMLEAAKA
+583 KRKREKAVLDAARS
-597 GQLLNVATPGG
+597 GQLLVEFEGADG
-608 DEPNA
+608 DSNGAP
-613 EASGPKG
+613 G
-620 AKGTRERLW
+620 AKAQGVRTIREKLW
-629 DAVVEGDKD
+629 EAVVEGDKD
-638 GVPGLVKRALDEGID
+638 GVPSLVRRALDEGLD
-653 PFEIFLNVLTPAIR
+653 PFDIFLNILTPAIR
-667 HLGDLFGA
+667 HLGDLFGT

-734 RNFGFDVH
+734 RNFGFDVR
-742 DLGRNVPVEDIL
+742 DLGRNVPMDDIL
-754 AAARERGAEII
+754 EAAREHRAQII

-774 MMRMKDVIDATRREG
+774 MMRMKDVIDTVRGRS
-789 LPSVVMIGGAVTT
+789 LPHVVMIGGAVTT
-802 SSFAEEIRADGY
+802 PSFAEEIRADAY
-814 GKDVGDVVAVAER
+814 GKDVGDVVEVAER
-827 MLALHKERFPAGAK
+827 LLNVHKERFVRPAVEANPLPEARG
-841 AKHSAGED
+841 SV
-849 EPPSPSP
+849 